1 MFTSKKAQYL
11 NKDFDRISPITNIDT
26 LYYEQA
32 EKSKDIKNSSYI
44 IKRRSV
50 GKHLPIRFDIST
62 LAERTYEDLGVIK
75 SGVSIEDTCLG
86 SEYLDVCVNINYNK
100 KPITNPSN
108 PEDNK
113 PIYKFQQY
121 TIETKEYVNIQDLLK
136 YYEPRDQFSTSIG
149 VISSSLDNINSSI
162 TNISNFI
169 DKTTNVANDL
179 IREVTTHTEYYD
191 NKNTKINGSNNGI
204 YNLIYQPNK
213 NASCLIKVQCISTNT
228 IKNIISLDK
237 AFKHSMDVSV
247 EQWVFHYDVDSNKIT
262 YLKDEYGNEGS
273 FDFRMAH
280 PIYDTDFKNFINNK
294 LYFEPENA
302 NIKFVGGGKFEGNEI
317 YNSFNITFT
326 GSATNNIVV
335 NSSNVSISGSGNKIY
350 NSINTS
356 TLIIKNSNNTIINCE
371 NSSVLVNGNS
381 NYIVNVKN
389 QNVSLGNNNTIIG
402 DIEGCP
408 TNTST
413 FNNSKLFLTNAVYTA
428 LSLDL
433 TNYKTVFGDT
443 SVYFGGIVTTDKYYK
458 K

>member
-75 SGVSIEDTCLG
+75 SGVSIEDNTDLG

-179 IREVTTHTEYYD
+179 IRELSSHTD
-191 NKNTKINGSNNGI
+191 ITNINLSNNGI
-204 YNLIYQPNK
+204 YNLIYRPK
-213 NASCLIKVQCISTNT
+213 NTTCLIKVQCFSTNT
-228 IKNIISLDK
+228 VKNIISLDR
-237 AFKHSMDVSV
+237 AFNHSNDVSV
-247 EQWVFHYDVDSNKIT
+247 EQWVFHYDVDSNKIM
-262 YLKDEYGNEGS
+262 YLKDENGNEGS
-273 FDFRMAH
+273 FDFRMAYQ
-280 PIYDTDFKNFINNK
+280 IYGKDFTNSSFINNK

-302 NIKFVGGGKFEGNEI
+302 NIKFEGGGKFEGNEI

-326 GSATNNIVV
+326 GNAANNIVV

-356 TLIIKNSNNTIINCE
+356 TLIIKKSNNTIINCE
-371 NSSVLVNGNS
+371 NSSILVNGNS
-381 NYIVNVKN
+381 NYIVNVKGL
-389 QNVSLGNNNTIIG
+389 NVSLGDNNTIIG
-402 DIEGCP
+402 DTEGCP
-408 TNTST
+408 KNTST
-413 FNNSKLFLTNAVYTA
+413 FNNSKLFLTNAVSTA
-428 LSLDL
+428 LSLNL
-433 TNYKTVFGDT
+433 TNNKIVFGDT
-443 SVYFGGIVTTDKYYK
+443 SVYFGGIVTTNKYQK
-458 K
+458 

>member
-32 EKSKDIKNSSYI
+32 EKSKDTDSSYI

-62 LAERTYEDLGVIK
+62 LDERTYVDI
-75 SGVSIEDTCLG
+75 GVSESNVPIKDTCLG
-86 SEYLDVCVNINYNK
+86 SKYLDVCVNVNYNK
-100 KPITNPSN
+100 TFITNPIHPGN
-108 PEDNK
+108 NK
-113 PIYKFQQY
+113 PIYKFQLY
-121 TIETKEYVNIQDLLK
+121 TIDSKVYVNIQELLK
-136 YYEPRDQFSTSIG
+136 YYEPRDQFSSSINE
-149 VISSSLDNINSSI
+149 IPPRLDNINSSI
-162 TNISNFI
+162 TNISNYI
-169 DKTTNVANDL
+169 NGTSNVAKNL
-179 IREVTTHTEYYD
+179 IDELIT
-191 NKNTKINGSNNGI
+191 NTKNSSTIINSANNGI

-371 NSSVLVNGNS
+371 NSSILVNGNS
-381 NYIVNVKN
+381 NYIVNVKGL
-389 QNVSLGNNNTIIG
+389 NVSLGVNNTIIG
-402 DIEGCP
+402 DTGGCP
-408 TNTST
+408 KNTST
-413 FNNSKLFLTNAVYTA
+413 FNNSKLFSTNAVSTA
-428 LSLDL
+428 LSLNL
-433 TNYKTVFGDT
+433 TNNKIVFGDT
-443 SVYFGGIVTTDKYYK
+443 SVYLGGIVTTNK
-458 K
+458 

>member
-11 NKDFDRISPITNIDT
+11 NKDFERISPITNIDT

-32 EKSKDIKNSSYI
+32 EKHKDTNSSYI

-62 LAERTYEDLGVIK
+62 LAERTYEGIGVTE
-75 SGVSIEDTCLG
+75 SNVSDTCLG
-86 SEYLDVCVNINYNK
+86 SNYLDVCVNINYNK
-100 KPITNPSN
+100 NFITNPIH
-108 PEDNK
+108 PGDNK
-113 PIYKFQQY
+113 PIYKFQHY
-121 TIETKEYVNIQDLLK
+121 TIDTKDYVNIQELLK

-149 VISSSLDNINSSI
+149 VISSSLNNINSSI

-169 DKTTNVANDL
+169 DDTSKVTDVL

-191 NKNTKINGSNNGI
+191 NKSTKINGFNNGI
-204 YNLIYQPNK
+204 YNLIYQPNT

-228 IKNIISLDK
+228 IKNIVSLDR
-237 AFKHSMDVSV
+237 AFNHSMDVSV
-247 EQWVFHYDVDSNKIT
+247 EQWVFHYDVDSSKIT
-262 YLKDEYGNEGS
+262 YLKDEYGNEGN
-273 FDFRMAH
+273 FDFRMAYQ
-280 PIYDTDFKNFINNK
+280 IYGKDFKNSSFINNK

-326 GSATNNIVV
+326 GNATNNIVV

-371 NSSVLVNGNS
+371 NSSVLVGGNS

-389 QNVSLGNNNTIIG
+389 QNVSLRNNNIIIG
-402 DIEGCP
+402 DTEGCP

-428 LSLDL
+428 LTLNL

-443 SVYFGGIVTTDKYYK
+443 SVYFGGVVTTDKYYK
-458 K
+458 Y

>member
-32 EKSKDIKNSSYI
+32 EKSKDTDSSYI

-62 LAERTYEDLGVIK
+62 LAERTYEGIGVTK
-75 SGVSIEDTCLG
+75 TNVSDTGLG
-86 SEYLDVCVNINYNK
+86 SKYLDVCVNVNYNK
-100 KPITNPSN
+100 TFITNPIH
-108 PEDNK
+108 PGDNK
-113 PIYKFQQY
+113 PIYKFQLY
-121 TIETKEYVNIQDLLK
+121 TIDSKVYVNIQELLK
-136 YYEPRDQFSTSIG
+136 YYEPRDQFSSSINE
-149 VISSSLDNINSSI
+149 IHSRLDNINSSI

-169 DKTTNVANDL
+169 YETTDVANDL
-179 IREVTTHTEYYD
+179 IHELTSHTYIT
-191 NKNTKINGSNNGI
+191 NINLSNNGI
-204 YNLIYQPNK
+204 YNLIYQPK
-213 NASCLIKVQCISTNT
+213 NAACLIKVQCFSTNT
-228 IKNIISLDK
+228 VKNIISLDR
-237 AFKHSMDVSV
+237 AFNHSNDVSV

-273 FDFRMAH
+273 FDFRMAY
-280 PIYDTDFKNFINNK
+280 PIYNTDFKNFINNK

-326 GSATNNIVV
+326 GNAANNIVV

-371 NSSVLVNGNS
+371 NSSILVNGNS
-381 NYIVNVKN
+381 NYIVNVKGL
-389 QNVSLGNNNTIIG
+389 NVSLGNNNTIIG
-402 DIEGCP
+402 DTEGCP
-408 TNTST
+408 KNTST
-413 FNNSKLFLTNAVYTA
+413 FNNSKLFLTNAVSTA
-428 LSLDL
+428 LSLNL
-433 TNYKTVFGDT
+433 TNNKIVFGDT
-443 SVYFGGIVTTDKYYK
+443 SVYFGGIITTDKYYK

>member
-32 EKSKDIKNSSYI
+32 EKSKDIDSSYI

-62 LAERTYEDLGVIK
+62 LAERTYENIEVIK
-75 SGVSIEDTCLG
+75 SNISIEDTCLG

-100 KPITNPSN
+100 KPITNPLN
-108 PEDNK
+108 PGDNK

-121 TIETKEYVNIQDLLK
+121 TIETKEYVNIQELLK
-136 YYEPRDQFSTSIG
+136 YYEPRDQFSISINE
-149 VISSSLDNINSSI
+149 IHSRLSNINSSI
-162 TNISNFI
+162 TNISNYI
-169 DKTTNVANDL
+169 DDTSKVAKAFMDEVSSYTT
-179 IREVTTHTEYYD
+179 YYNESID
-191 NKNTKINGSNNGI
+191 INGSNNGI

-237 AFKHSMDVSV
+237 AFNHSMNVSV

-262 YLKDEYGNEGS
+262 YLKDEYGNEGN

-280 PIYDTDFKNFINNK
+280 PIYNTDFKNFINNK

-302 NIKFVGGGKFEGNEI
+302 NIKFVGGGKFGGNEI
-317 YNSFNITFT
+317 YNSFNVTFT

-350 NSINTS
+350 NSVNTK

-402 DIEGCP
+402 DTEGCP

-443 SVYFGGIVTTDKYYK
+443 SVYFGGMATTDKYYK
-458 K
+458 Y

>member
-32 EKSKDIKNSSYI
+32 EKSKDTNSSSYI

-62 LAERTYEDLGVIK
+62 LAERTYEGIGVTKSDIPIK
-75 SGVSIEDTCLG
+75 DTSLG
-86 SEYLDVCVNINYNK
+86 SKYLDVCININYNK
-100 KPITNPSN
+100 NFIANPLN
-108 PEDNK
+108 PEDNNK

-121 TIETKEYVNIQDLLK
+121 TIGTKDYVNIQELLQ
-136 YYEPRDQFSTSIG
+136 YYEPRDQFSSSINE
-149 VISSSLDNINSSI
+149 IRSRLDNINSSI

-179 IREVTTHTEYYD
+179 IREVTTHTEYY
-191 NKNTKINGSNNGI
+191 NGINVSNNGI
-204 YNLIYQPNK
+204 YNLIYQPNN
-213 NASCLIKVQCISTNT
+213 NATCLIKVQCISTNT
-228 IKNIISLDK
+228 IKNIISLDR
-237 AFKHSMDVSV
+237 AFNHSIDVSV

-262 YLKDEYGNEGS
+262 YLKDEYGNEGN

-280 PIYDTDFKNFINNK
+280 PIYNTDFKNFINNK

-302 NIKFVGGGKFEGNEI
+302 NIKFEEDGKFEGNEI

-326 GSATNNIVV
+326 GNATNNIVV

-356 TLIIKNSNNTIINCE
+356 TLIIKKSNNTIINCE
-371 NSSVLVNGNS
+371 NSSILVNGNL
-381 NYIVNVKN
+381 NYIVNVKGL
-389 QNVSLGNNNTIIG
+389 NVSLGDNNTIIG
-402 DIEGCP
+402 DTEGCP
-408 TNTST
+408 KNTST
-413 FNNSKLFLTNAVYTA
+413 FTNSKLFLINAVSTA
-428 LSLDL
+428 LSLNL
-433 TNYKTVFGDT
+433 TNNKIVFGDT
-443 SVYFGGIVTTDKYYK
+443 SVYFGSVVTTNKYQK
-458 K
+458 

>member
-32 EKSKDIKNSSYI
+32 EKSKDTNSSYI

-62 LAERTYEDLGVIK
+62 LAERTYEDIGVTR
-75 SGVSIEDTCLG
+75 VSIKDTGLG
-86 SEYLDVCVNINYNK
+86 SNYLDVCVNINYNK
-100 KPITNPSN
+100 NFIVNPSN

-121 TIETKEYVNIQDLLK
+121 TIETKEYVNIQELLK
-136 YYEPRDQFSTSIG
+136 YYEPRDQFSSSINE
-149 VISSSLDNINSSI
+149 IRSRLDNINSSI
-162 TNISNFI
+162 TNISNYI
-169 DKTTNVANDL
+169 DDTSKVAKVL

-228 IKNIISLDK
+228 IKNIISLDR
-237 AFKHSMDVSV
+237 AFKHSMDDVSV

-262 YLKDEYGNEGS
+262 YLKDEHGNEGS

-326 GSATNNIVV
+326 GDAANNIVV

-356 TLIIKNSNNTIINCE
+356 TLIIKKSNNTIINCE
-371 NSSVLVNGNS
+371 NSSILVNGNS
-381 NYIVNVKN
+381 NYIVNVKGL
-389 QNVSLGNNNTIIG
+389 NVSLGDNNIIIG
-402 DIEGCP
+402 DTEGCP

-413 FNNSKLFLTNAVYTA
+413 FNNSKLFLTNAVSTA
-428 LSLDL
+428 LSLNL
-433 TNYKTVFGDT
+433 TNYKTVFGGT
-443 SVYFGGIVTTDKYYK
+443 SIYFGGIVTTDKYYK

>member
-32 EKSKDIKNSSYI
+32 EKSKDTDSSYI

-62 LAERTYEDLGVIK
+62 LDERTYVDIGVTRTNI
-75 SGVSIEDTCLG
+75 SDTCLG
-86 SEYLDVCVNINYNK
+86 SKYLDVCVNVNYNK
-100 KPITNPSN
+100 TFITNPIH
-108 PEDNK
+108 PGDNK
-113 PIYKFQQY
+113 PIYKFQLY
-121 TIETKEYVNIQDLLK
+121 TIDSKVYVNIQELLK
-136 YYEPRDQFSTSIG
+136 YYEPRDQFSSSINE
-149 VISSSLDNINSSI
+149 IHSKLDNINSSI
-162 TNISNFI
+162 TNISNYIDNTCTNAAKPFI
-169 DKTTNVANDL
+169 GK
-179 IREVTTHTEYYD
+179 VTSHTEYYD

-204 YNLIYQPNK
+204 YNLIYQPNN

-228 IKNIISLDK
+228 IKNIISLDR
-237 AFKHSMDVSV
+237 AFNHSMDVSV
-247 EQWVFHYDVDSNKIT
+247 EQWVFHYDVGSNKIT
-262 YLKDEYGNEGS
+262 YLKDENGNEGS

-280 PIYDTDFKNFINNK
+280 QIYPANSSFINNK

-302 NIKFVGGGKFEGNEI
+302 NIKFEGDGKFEGNEI

-326 GSATNNIVV
+326 GRATNNIVV

-371 NSSVLVNGNS
+371 NSSILINGNS
-381 NYIVNVKN
+381 NYIVNIKN
-389 QNVSLGNNNTIIG
+389 QNVSLGDNNTIIG
-402 DIEGCP
+402 DTEGCP
-408 TNTST
+408 KNTST
-413 FNNSKLFLTNAVYTA
+413 FNNSKLFLTNAVSTA
-428 LSLDL
+428 LLLNL
-433 TNYKTVFGDT
+433 TNNKIVFGDT

>member
-32 EKSKDIKNSSYI
+32 EKSKDIDSSYI

-62 LAERTYEDLGVIK
+62 LAERTYESIGVIK
-75 SGVSIEDTCLG
+75 SGISIEDTYLG

-100 KPITNPSN
+100 NFITNPIH
-108 PEDNK
+108 PGDNK

-121 TIETKEYVNIQDLLK
+121 TIETKEYVNIQELLK
-136 YYEPRDQFSTSIG
+136 YYEPRDQFSTSINE
-149 VISSSLDNINSSI
+149 IHSRLDNINSSI

-169 DKTTNVANDL
+169 DKTINVGNVL
-179 IREVTTHTEYYD
+179 IRGVTTHTEYY
-191 NKNTKINGSNNGI
+191 NGINGLNNGI
-204 YNLIYQPNK
+204 YNLIYQPN
-213 NASCLIKVQCISTNT
+213 NSNNNSSCLIKVQCISTNT
-228 IKNIISLDK
+228 IKNIISLDR
-237 AFKHSMDVSV
+237 AFNHIMDVSV
-247 EQWVFHYDVDSNKIT
+247 EQWVFHYDVDSSKIT

-280 PIYDTDFKNFINNK
+280 PIYNTDFKNFINNK

-326 GSATNNIVV
+326 ESATNNIVV

-371 NSSVLVNGNS
+371 NSSILVGGNS
-381 NYIVNVKN
+381 NYIVNVKGL
-389 QNVSLGNNNTIIG
+389 NVSLGNNNTIIG
-402 DIEGCP
+402 DTEGCP

-413 FNNSKLFLTNAVYTA
+413 FNNSKLFLTNAVSTA
-428 LSLDL
+428 LSLNL
-433 TNYKTVFGDT
+433 INNKIVFGDT
-443 SVYFGGIVTTDKYYK
+443 SVYFGGMATTDKYYK
-458 K
+458 Y

>member
-75 SGVSIEDTCLG
+75 SGISIEDTCLG

-100 KPITNPSN
+100 NFITNPIH
-108 PEDNK
+108 PGDNK

-121 TIETKEYVNIQDLLK
+121 TIETKEYVNIQELLK
-136 YYEPRDQFSTSIG
+136 YYEPRDQFSTSINE
-149 VISSSLDNINSSI
+149 IHSRLDNINSSI

-169 DKTTNVANDL
+169 DETTNVAYAF
-179 IREVTTHTEYYD
+179 IGEVSSHTTYY
-191 NKNTKINGSNNGI
+191 NESTAINGKNSGI
-204 YNLIYQPNK
+204 YNLIYQPNN

-228 IKNIISLDK
+228 IKNIISLDR
-237 AFKHSMDVSV
+237 AFNHSMDVSV

>member
-50 GKHLPIRFDIST
+50 GKHLQIRFDIST
-62 LAERTYEDLGVIK
+62 LDERTYVGLGVTK
-75 SGVSIEDTCLG
+75 SGISIEDTCLG
-86 SEYLDVCVNINYNK
+86 SKYLDVCVNINYNK
-100 KPITNPSN
+100 NLIVNPSN
-108 PEDNK
+108 LEDNK

-121 TIETKEYVNIQDLLK
+121 TIDTKDYVNIQELLK
-136 YYEPRDQFSTSIG
+136 YYEPRDQFSTSINE
-149 VISSSLDNINSSI
+149 IRHRLDNINSSI

-169 DKTTNVANDL
+169 YETSNVAKKL
-179 IREVTTHTEYYD
+179 IDELTTHTEYY
-191 NKNTKINGSNNGI
+191 NGINGSNNGI
-204 YNLIYQPNK
+204 YNLIYQPNT

-228 IKNIISLDK
+228 IKNIVSLDR
-237 AFKHSMDVSV
+237 AFNHSMDVSV
-247 EQWVFHYDVDSNKIT
+247 EQWVFHYDVDSSKIT
-262 YLKDEYGNEGS
+262 YLKDEYGNEGN
-273 FDFRMAH
+273 FDFRMAYQ
-280 PIYDTDFKNFINNK
+280 IYGKDFKNSSFINNK

-326 GSATNNIVV
+326 GNATNNIVV

-350 NSINTS
+350 NSINTK

-371 NSSVLVNGNS
+371 NSSILVGGNS
-381 NYIVNVKN
+381 NDIVNVKGL
-389 QNVSLGNNNTIIG
+389 NVSLGDNNTIIG

-408 TNTST
+408 KNTST
-413 FNNSKLFLTNAVYTA
+413 FTNSKLFLTNAVSTA
-428 LSLDL
+428 LSLNL
-433 TNYKTVFGDT
+433 TNNKIVFGDT

>member
-32 EKSKDIKNSSYI
+32 EKSKDTNSSYI

-50 GKHLPIRFDIST
+50 GKHLPIRFDVSA
-62 LAERTYEDLGVIK
+62 LDERTYVSLGVTK
-75 SGVSIEDTCLG
+75 SNVSIEDTCLG
-86 SEYLDVCVNINYNK
+86 SKYLDVCVNINYNK
-100 KPITNPSN
+100 NLIVNPSN

-121 TIETKEYVNIQDLLK
+121 TIDTKDYVNIQELLK

-162 TNISNFI
+162 TNISNYI
-169 DKTTNVANDL
+169 NGTSNVAKNL
-179 IREVTTHTEYYD
+179 IGELTTHT
-191 NKNTKINGSNNGI
+191 KNSSTIINSSNNGI

-213 NASCLIKVQCISTNT
+213 NASCLIKVQCISTNA
-228 IKNIISLDK
+228 IKNIISLDR

-273 FDFRMAH
+273 FDFRMAYK
-280 PIYDTDFKNFINNK
+280 IYGNDFTNSSFINNK

-326 GSATNNIVV
+326 ESATNNIVV

-371 NSSVLVNGNS
+371 NSSVLVGGNS
-381 NYIVNVKN
+381 NYIMNVKN
-389 QNVSLGNNNTIIG
+389 QNVSLGDNNTIIG
-402 DIEGCP
+402 DTGGCP
-408 TNTST
+408 KNTYT
-413 FNNSKLFLTNAVYTA
+413 FNNSKLFLTNAVFTA
-428 LSLDL
+428 LSLNL
-433 TNYKTVFGDT
+433 TNNKTVFGDT
-443 SVYFGGIVTTDKYYK
+443 SVYFGGIVTTNK
-458 K
+458 

>member
-50 GKHLPIRFDIST
+50 DKHLPIRFDIST
-62 LAERTYEDLGVIK
+62 LAERTYVGIGVTK
-75 SGVSIEDTCLG
+75 SNVSIEDTCLG
-86 SEYLDVCVNINYNK
+86 SKYLDVCVNINYNK
-100 KPITNPSN
+100 NLIVNPSN

-121 TIETKEYVNIQDLLK
+121 TIDTKDYVNIQELLK

-162 TNISNFI
+162 TNISNYI
-169 DKTTNVANDL
+169 NGTSKVVDVL
-179 IREVTTHTEYYD
+179 IREVTTHTDYYD
-191 NKNTKINGSNNGI
+191 KSTNINGLNNGI
-204 YNLIYQPNK
+204 YNLIYQPK
-213 NASCLIKVQCISTNT
+213 NAACLIKVQCFSTNS
-228 IKNIISLDK
+228 IKNIISLDR
-237 AFKHSMDVSV
+237 AFNHSMDVSV

-262 YLKDEYGNEGS
+262 YLKDEHGNEGS

-302 NIKFVGGGKFEGNEI
+302 NIKFIGGGKFEGNEI

-326 GSATNNIVV
+326 GNAANNIVV

-350 NSINTS
+350 NSINAS

-371 NSSVLVNGNS
+371 NSSILVNGNS
-381 NYIVNVKN
+381 NYIVNVKGL
-389 QNVSLGNNNTIIG
+389 NVSLGDNNIIIG
-402 DIEGCP
+402 DTEGCP
-408 TNTST
+408 KNTST
-413 FNNSKLFLTNAVYTA
+413 FNNSKLFLTNAVSTA
-428 LSLDL
+428 LLLNL
-433 TNYKTVFGDT
+433 TNNKIVFGDT
-443 SVYFGGIVTTDKYYK
+443 SVYFGGIVTTNK
-458 K
+458 

>member
-32 EKSKDIKNSSYI
+32 EKSKDTNSSYI

-62 LAERTYEDLGVIK
+62 LAERTYENIEVIK
-75 SGVSIEDTCLG
+75 SNISIEDTCLG

-100 KPITNPSN
+100 KFIANPIHPG
-108 PEDNK
+108 DNK

-121 TIETKEYVNIQDLLK
+121 TIETKEYVNIQELLK
-136 YYEPRDQFSTSIG
+136 YYEPRDQFSTSINE
-149 VISSSLDNINSSI
+149 IHSRLSNINSSI

-169 DKTTNVANDL
+169 YETSGVVNTFIGKVSSHTT
-179 IREVTTHTEYYD
+179 YY
-191 NKNTKINGSNNGI
+191 NGINGSNNGI
-204 YNLIYQPNK
+204 YNLIYQPK
-213 NASCLIKVQCISTNT
+213 NTSCLIKVQCISTNT
-228 IKNIISLDK
+228 IKNIVSLDK
-237 AFKHSMDVSV
+237 AFNHSMDVSV
-247 EQWVFHYDVDSNKIT
+247 EQWVFHYDVDSSKIT
-262 YLKDEYGNEGS
+262 YLKDEYGNEGN

-280 PIYDTDFKNFINNK
+280 PIYNTDFKNFINNK

-326 GSATNNIVV
+326 GNATNNIVV

-381 NYIVNVKN
+381 NYIVNIKD

-402 DIEGCP
+402 DTEGCP

-413 FNNSKLFLTNAVYTA
+413 FTNSKLFLTNAVYTA

-458 K
+458 Y

>member
-62 LAERTYEDLGVIK
+62 LAERTYVGIGVTK
-75 SGVSIEDTCLG
+75 SNVSIEDTCLG
-86 SEYLDVCVNINYNK
+86 SKYLDVCVNINYNK
-100 KPITNPSN
+100 NLIINPSN

-121 TIETKEYVNIQDLLK
+121 TIETKEYVNIQELLK

-162 TNISNFI
+162 TNISSFI
-169 DKTTNVANDL
+169 QKTTNVANDL
-179 IREVTTHTEYYD
+179 IREVTTHTEYY
-191 NKNTKINGSNNGI
+191 NGINGSNNGI
-204 YNLIYQPNK
+204 YNLIYQPN
-213 NASCLIKVQCISTNT
+213 NPNNNTSCLIKVQCISTNT
-228 IKNIISLDK
+228 IKNIISLDR

-262 YLKDEYGNEGS
+262 YLKDEYRNEGN

-280 PIYDTDFKNFINNK
+280 PIYDMDFKNFINNK

-302 NIKFVGGGKFEGNEI
+302 NIKFIGGGKFEGNEI

-350 NSINTS
+350 NSVNTK

-371 NSSVLVNGNS
+371 NSSILVGGNS

-389 QNVSLGNNNTIIG
+389 QNVSLGDNNTIIG
-402 DIEGCP
+402 DTEGCP
-408 TNTST
+408 KNTST
-413 FNNSKLFLTNAVYTA
+413 FTNSKLFLTNAVSTA
-428 LSLDL
+428 LSLNL
-433 TNYKTVFGDT
+433 TNNKIVFGDT
-443 SVYFGGIVTTDKYYK
+443 SVYFGGVVTTNKYQK
-458 K
+458 

>member
-32 EKSKDIKNSSYI
+32 EKSKDTDRSYI

-62 LAERTYEDLGVIK
+62 LAERTYEDIGVTK
-75 SGVSIEDTCLG
+75 SNVTNTGLG
-86 SEYLDVCVNINYNK
+86 SKYLDVCVNINYNK
-100 KPITNPSN
+100 KPITNPLN
-108 PEDNK
+108 PGDNK

-121 TIETKEYVNIQDLLK
+121 TIETKEYVNIQELLK
-136 YYEPRDQFSTSIG
+136 YYEPRDQFSTSINE
-149 VISSSLDNINSSI
+149 IHSRLDNINSSI

-169 DKTTNVANDL
+169 YETTDVANDL
-179 IREVTTHTEYYD
+179 IHELTSHTYIT
-191 NKNTKINGSNNGI
+191 NINLSNNGI
-204 YNLIYQPNK
+204 YNLIYQPK
-213 NASCLIKVQCISTNT
+213 NAACLIKVQCFSTNT
-228 IKNIISLDK
+228 VKNIISLDG
-237 AFKHSMDVSV
+237 AFNHSNDVSV

-273 FDFRMAH
+273 FDFRMAY
-280 PIYDTDFKNFINNK
+280 PIYNTDFKNFINNK

-326 GSATNNIVV
+326 GNAANNIVV

-371 NSSVLVNGNS
+371 NSSILVNGNS
-381 NYIVNVKN
+381 NYIVNVKGL
-389 QNVSLGNNNTIIG
+389 NVSLGNNNTIIG
-402 DIEGCP
+402 DTEGCP
-408 TNTST
+408 KNTST
-413 FNNSKLFLTNAVYTA
+413 FNNSKLFLTNAVSTA
-428 LSLDL
+428 LSLNL
-433 TNYKTVFGDT
+433 TNNKIVFGDT
-443 SVYFGGIVTTDKYYK
+443 SVYFGGIITTDKYYK

>member
-32 EKSKDIKNSSYI
+32 EKSKDIDSSYI

-62 LAERTYEDLGVIK
+62 LAERTYENIEVIK
-75 SGVSIEDTCLG
+75 SNISIEDTCLG

-100 KPITNPSN
+100 NFIINPIHPG
-108 PEDNK
+108 DNK

-121 TIETKEYVNIQDLLK
+121 TIETKEYVNIQELLK
-136 YYEPRDQFSTSIG
+136 YYEPRDQFSTSINE
-149 VISSSLDNINSSI
+149 IHSRLDNINSSI

-169 DKTTNVANDL
+169 DNTSEVANVL
-179 IREVTTHTEYYD
+179 IREVTTHTEYY
-191 NKNTKINGSNNGI
+191 NGINGSNNGI
-204 YNLIYQPNK
+204 YNLIYQPK
-213 NASCLIKVQCISTNT
+213 NAACLIKVQCISTNT
-228 IKNIISLDK
+228 VKNIISLDR
-237 AFKHSMDVSV
+237 AFNHSNDVSV
-247 EQWVFHYDVDSNKIT
+247 EQWVFHYDVDSNKIM

-273 FDFRMAH
+273 FDFRMAY
-280 PIYDTDFKNFINNK
+280 PIYNTDFKNFINNK
-294 LYFEPENA
+294 LYFEPKNA

-356 TLIIKNSNNTIINCE
+356 TLIIKKSNNTIINCE
-371 NSSVLVNGNS
+371 NSSILVNGNS
-381 NYIVNVKN
+381 NYIVNVKGL
-389 QNVSLGNNNTIIG
+389 NVSLGDNNTIIG
-402 DIEGCP
+402 DTEGCP
-408 TNTST
+408 KNTST

-443 SVYFGGIVTTDKYYK
+443 SVYFGSVVTTNKYQK
-458 K
+458 

>member
-32 EKSKDIKNSSYI
+32 EKSKDIDSSYI

-62 LAERTYEDLGVIK
+62 LAERTYEGIGVTKSNVSDTGLGPK
-75 SGVSIEDTCLG
+75 
-86 SEYLDVCVNINYNK
+86 YLDVCVNINYNK
-100 KPITNPSN
+100 NFITNPLN
-108 PEDNK
+108 PEDNNK

-121 TIETKEYVNIQDLLK
+121 TIDTKDYVNIQELLQ
-136 YYEPRDQFSTSIG
+136 YYEPRDQFSSSINE
-149 VISSSLDNINSSI
+149 IRSRLDNINSSI

-169 DKTTNVANDL
+169 NGTSNVAKNL
-179 IREVTTHTEYYD
+179 IDELTTHTEYYD

-204 YNLIYQPNK
+204 YNLIYEPNN

-228 IKNIISLDK
+228 IKNIISLDR
-237 AFKHSMDVSV
+237 AFNHSIDVSV
-247 EQWVFHYDVDSNKIT
+247 EQWVFHYDVDSNKIM
-262 YLKDEYGNEGS
+262 YLKDEYGNEGN

-280 PIYDTDFKNFINNK
+280 PIYNTDFKNFINNK

-302 NIKFVGGGKFEGNEI
+302 NIKFVGSGKFEGNEI

-326 GSATNNIVV
+326 GNATNNIVV

-350 NSINTS
+350 NSVNTK

-371 NSSVLVNGNS
+371 NSSILVNGNL
-381 NYIVNVKN
+381 NYIVNVKGL
-389 QNVSLGNNNTIIG
+389 NVSLGDNNTIIG
-402 DIEGCP
+402 DTEGCP
-408 TNTST
+408 KNTST
-413 FNNSKLFLTNAVYTA
+413 FTNSKLFLTNAVSTA
-428 LSLDL
+428 LSLNL
-433 TNYKTVFGDT
+433 TNNKIVFGDT
-443 SVYFGGIVTTDKYYK
+443 SVYFGSVVTTNKYQK
-458 K
+458 

>member
-62 LAERTYEDLGVIK
+62 LAERTYEDIGVTK
-75 SGVSIEDTCLG
+75 SNVTNTGLG
-86 SEYLDVCVNINYNK
+86 SKYLDVCVNINYNK
-100 KPITNPSN
+100 NFITNPSN
-108 PEDNK
+108 PEDNNK

-121 TIETKEYVNIQDLLK
+121 TIDTKDYVNIQELLK
-136 YYEPRDQFSTSIG
+136 YYEPRDQFSSSINE
-149 VISSSLDNINSSI
+149 IHSRLDNINSSI

-179 IREVTTHTEYYD
+179 IHELTSHTYIT
-191 NKNTKINGSNNGI
+191 NINLSNNGI
-204 YNLIYQPNK
+204 YNLIYQPK
-213 NASCLIKVQCISTNT
+213 NAACLIKVQCFSTNT
-228 IKNIISLDK
+228 VKNIISLDR
-237 AFKHSMDVSV
+237 AFNHSNDVSV

-273 FDFRMAH
+273 FDFRMAY
-280 PIYDTDFKNFINNK
+280 PIYNTDFKNFINNK

-326 GSATNNIVV
+326 GNAANNIVV

-356 TLIIKNSNNTIINCE
+356 TLIIKKSNNTIINCE
-371 NSSVLVNGNS
+371 NSSILVNGNS
-381 NYIVNVKN
+381 NYIVNVKGL
-389 QNVSLGNNNTIIG
+389 NVSLGDNNTIIG
-402 DIEGCP
+402 DTEGCP
-408 TNTST
+408 KNTST
-413 FNNSKLFLTNAVYTA
+413 FNNSKLFLTNAVSTA
-428 LSLDL
+428 LSLNL
-433 TNYKTVFGDT
+433 TNNKIVFGDT
-443 SVYFGGIVTTDKYYK
+443 SVYFGGIITTDKYYK

>member
-32 EKSKDIKNSSYI
+32 EKSKDTDSSYI

-62 LAERTYEDLGVIK
+62 LDERTYVDIGVAK
-75 SGVSIEDTCLG
+75 TNVSDTGLG
-86 SEYLDVCVNINYNK
+86 SNYLDVCVNINYNK
-100 KPITNPSN
+100 TFITNPIHPGN
-108 PEDNK
+108 NK
-113 PIYKFQQY
+113 PIYKFQLY
-121 TIETKEYVNIQDLLK
+121 TIDSKVYVNIQELLK
-136 YYEPRDQFSTSIG
+136 YYEPRDQFSSSINE
-149 VISSSLDNINSSI
+149 IPPRLDNINSSI
-162 TNISNFI
+162 TNISNYI
-169 DKTTNVANDL
+169 NGTSNVAKNL
-179 IREVTTHTEYYD
+179 IDELIT
-191 NKNTKINGSNNGI
+191 NTKNSSTIINSSNNGI

-326 GSATNNIVV
+326 ESATNNIVV

-371 NSSVLVNGNS
+371 NSSVLVGGNS
-381 NYIVNVKN
+381 NYIMNVKN
-389 QNVSLGNNNTIIG
+389 QNVSLGDNNTIIG
-402 DIEGCP
+402 DTGGCP
-408 TNTST
+408 KNTST
-413 FNNSKLFLTNAVYTA
+413 FNNSKLFLTNAVSTA
-428 LSLDL
+428 LSLNL
-433 TNYKTVFGDT
+433 TNNKTVFGDT
-443 SVYFGGIVTTDKYYK
+443 SVYFGGIVTTNK
-458 K
+458 

>member
-32 EKSKDIKNSSYI
+32 EKSKDTNSSYI

-62 LAERTYEDLGVIK
+62 LAERTYEDIGVTG
-75 SGVSIEDTCLG
+75 SGISIEDTCLG

-100 KPITNPSN
+100 KPITNPLN
-108 PEDNK
+108 PGDNK

-121 TIETKEYVNIQDLLK
+121 TIETKEYVNIQELLK
-136 YYEPRDQFSTSIG
+136 YYEPRDQFSTSINE
-149 VISSSLDNINSSI
+149 IHSRLSNINSSI

-169 DKTTNVANDL
+169 NGTSNVAKNL
-179 IREVTTHTEYYD
+179 IDELTTHTEYYD
-191 NKNTKINGSNNGI
+191 NKNTKINGTNSGI

-247 EQWVFHYDVDSNKIT
+247 EQWVFHYDVDSSKIT

-280 PIYDTDFKNFINNK
+280 PIYNTDFKNFINNK

-302 NIKFVGGGKFEGNEI
+302 NIKFVGAGKFEGNEI

-326 GSATNNIVV
+326 GNASNNIVV

-350 NSINTS
+350 NSVNTQ

-381 NYIVNVKN
+381 NYIVNIKD

-402 DIEGCP
+402 DTEGCP

>member
-62 LAERTYEDLGVIK
+62 LAERTYEDIGVTK
-75 SGVSIEDTCLG
+75 SNVTNTGLG
-86 SEYLDVCVNINYNK
+86 SKYLDVCVNINYNK
-100 KPITNPSN
+100 NFITNPSN
-108 PEDNK
+108 PEDNNK

-121 TIETKEYVNIQDLLK
+121 TIDTKDYVNIQELLK
-136 YYEPRDQFSTSIG
+136 YYEPRDQFSSSINE
-149 VISSSLDNINSSI
+149 IHSRLDNINSSI

-179 IREVTTHTEYYD
+179 IHELTSHTYIT
-191 NKNTKINGSNNGI
+191 NINLSNNGI
-204 YNLIYQPNK
+204 YNLIYQPK
-213 NASCLIKVQCISTNT
+213 NAACLIKVQCFSTNT
-228 IKNIISLDK
+228 VKNIISLDR
-237 AFKHSMDVSV
+237 AFNHSNDVSV
-247 EQWVFHYDVDSNKIT
+247 EQWVFHYDVDSNKIM

-273 FDFRMAH
+273 FDFRMAY
-280 PIYDTDFKNFINNK
+280 PIYNTDFKNFINNK

-326 GSATNNIVV
+326 GNAANNIVV

-356 TLIIKNSNNTIINCE
+356 TLIIKKSNNTIINCE
-371 NSSVLVNGNS
+371 NSSILVNGNS
-381 NYIVNVKN
+381 NYIVNVKGL
-389 QNVSLGNNNTIIG
+389 NVSLGDNNTIIG
-402 DIEGCP
+402 DTEGCP
-408 TNTST
+408 KNTST
-413 FNNSKLFLTNAVYTA
+413 FNNSKLFLTNAVSTA
-428 LSLDL
+428 LSLNL
-433 TNYKTVFGDT
+433 TNNKIVFGDT
-443 SVYFGGIVTTDKYYK
+443 SVYFGGIITTDKYYK

>member
-32 EKSKDIKNSSYI
+32 EKSKDTDSSYI

-62 LAERTYEDLGVIK
+62 LAERTYEGIGVT
-75 SGVSIEDTCLG
+75 SVSIKDTGLG

-100 KPITNPSN
+100 NFITNPIH
-108 PEDNK
+108 PGDNK
-113 PIYKFQQY
+113 PIYKFQLY
-121 TIETKEYVNIQDLLK
+121 TIDSKVYVNIQELLK
-136 YYEPRDQFSTSIG
+136 YYEPRDQFSTSINE
-149 VISSSLDNINSSI
+149 IHSRLDNINSSI
-162 TNISNFI
+162 TNISNYI
-169 DKTTNVANDL
+169 NNTSEVADVL

-191 NKNTKINGSNNGI
+191 NKSTKINGSNNGI

-228 IKNIISLDK
+228 IKNIISLDR
-237 AFKHSMDVSV
+237 AFNHSMDVSV
-247 EQWVFHYDVDSNKIT
+247 EQWVFHYDVDSSKIT
-262 YLKDEYGNEGS
+262 YLKDEYENEGN
-273 FDFRMAH
+273 FDFRMAYQ
-280 PIYDTDFKNFINNK
+280 IYGKNFTNSSFINNK
-294 LYFEPENA
+294 LYFEPKNA
-302 NIKFVGGGKFEGNEI
+302 NIKFEGNGKFEGNEI

-371 NSSVLVNGNS
+371 NCSMLVGGNS

-389 QNVSLGNNNTIIG
+389 QNVSLGDNNTIIG
-402 DIEGCP
+402 DTKASP
-408 TNTST
+408 KNTST
-413 FNNSKLFLTNAVYTA
+413 FNNSKLFLANAVSTA
-428 LSLDL
+428 LSLNL

-458 K
+458 Y

>member
-32 EKSKDIKNSSYI
+32 EKSKDTNSSSYI

-62 LAERTYEDLGVIK
+62 LAERTYEDIGVIK
-75 SGVSIEDTCLG
+75 SGVSIEDTDLG

-100 KPITNPSN
+100 KPITNPLN
-108 PEDNK
+108 LEDNNK

-121 TIETKEYVNIQDLLK
+121 TIDTKDYVNIQELLQ
-136 YYEPRDQFSTSIG
+136 YYEPRDQFSSSINE
-149 VISSSLDNINSSI
+149 IRSRLDNINSSI

-179 IREVTTHTEYYD
+179 IREITTHTEYY
-191 NKNTKINGSNNGI
+191 NGINVSNNGI

-228 IKNIISLDK
+228 IKNIISLDR
-237 AFKHSMDVSV
+237 AFNHSNGVSV
-247 EQWVFHYDVDSNKIT
+247 EQWIFHYDVDSNKIT
-262 YLKDEYGNEGS
+262 YLKDEYGNEGI
-273 FDFRMAH
+273 FDFRMAY
-280 PIYDTDFKNFINNK
+280 PIYDRDFKNFINNK

-302 NIKFVGGGKFEGNEI
+302 NIKFEGDGKFEGNEI

-326 GSATNNIVV
+326 GNATNNIVV

-356 TLIIKNSNNTIINCE
+356 TLIIKKSNNTIINCE
-371 NSSVLVNGNS
+371 NPSILVNGNL
-381 NYIVNVKN
+381 NYIVNVKGL
-389 QNVSLGNNNTIIG
+389 NVSLGDNNTIIG
-402 DIEGCP
+402 DTEGCP
-408 TNTST
+408 KNTST
-413 FNNSKLFLTNAVYTA
+413 FTNSKLFLTNAVSTA
-428 LSLDL
+428 LSLNL
-433 TNYKTVFGDT
+433 TNNKIVFGDT
-443 SVYFGGIVTTDKYYK
+443 SVYFGSVVTTNKYQK
-458 K
+458 

>member
-11 NKDFDRISPITNIDT
+11 NKDFERISPITNIDT

-32 EKSKDIKNSSYI
+32 EKSKDTNSSYI

-62 LAERTYEDLGVIK
+62 LAERTYEGIGVAKTNI
-75 SGVSIEDTCLG
+75 SDTCLG
-86 SEYLDVCVNINYNK
+86 SNYLDACVNINYNK
-100 KPITNPSN
+100 NFITNPIH
-108 PEDNK
+108 PGDNK
-113 PIYKFQQY
+113 PIYKFQHY
-121 TIETKEYVNIQDLLK
+121 TIGTKDYVNIQELLK
-136 YYEPRDQFSTSIG
+136 YYEPRDQFSTSINE
-149 VISSSLDNINSSI
+149 IPPRLDNINSSI
-162 TNISNFI
+162 TNISNYI
-169 DKTTNVANDL
+169 DDTSKVVDVL
-179 IREVTTHTEYYD
+179 IREVTTNTEYYD
-191 NKNTKINGSNNGI
+191 NKSTKINGSNNGI
-204 YNLIYQPNK
+204 YNLIYQPNNPNN

-228 IKNIISLDK
+228 IKNIVSLDR
-237 AFKHSMDVSV
+237 AFNHSMDVSV

-371 NSSVLVNGNS
+371 NSSILVNGNS
-381 NYIVNVKN
+381 NYIVNVKGL
-389 QNVSLGNNNTIIG
+389 NVSLGVNNTIIG
-402 DIEGCP
+402 DTGGCP
-408 TNTST
+408 KNTST
-413 FNNSKLFLTNAVYTA
+413 FNNSKLFSTNAVYTA
-428 LSLDL
+428 LSLNL
-433 TNYKTVFGDT
+433 TNNKIVFGDT
-443 SVYFGGIVTTDKYYK
+443 SVYFGGIITNDKYYK

>member
-62 LAERTYEDLGVIK
+62 LAERTYEDIGVTK
-75 SGVSIEDTCLG
+75 SNVTNTGLG
-86 SEYLDVCVNINYNK
+86 SKYLDVCVNINYNK
-100 KPITNPSN
+100 NFITNPSN
-108 PEDNK
+108 PEDNNK

-121 TIETKEYVNIQDLLK
+121 TIDTKDYVNIQELLK
-136 YYEPRDQFSTSIG
+136 YYEPRDQFSSSINE
-149 VISSSLDNINSSI
+149 IHSRLDNINSSI

-179 IREVTTHTEYYD
+179 IHELTSHTYIT
-191 NKNTKINGSNNGI
+191 NINLSNNGI
-204 YNLIYQPNK
+204 YNLIYQPK
-213 NASCLIKVQCISTNT
+213 NAACLIKVQCFSTNT
-228 IKNIISLDK
+228 VKNIISLDR
-237 AFKHSMDVSV
+237 AFNHSNDVSV
-247 EQWVFHYDVDSNKIT
+247 EQWVFHYDVDSNKIM

-273 FDFRMAH
+273 FDFRMAY
-280 PIYDTDFKNFINNK
+280 PIYNTDFKNFINNK

-326 GSATNNIVV
+326 GNAANNIVV

-356 TLIIKNSNNTIINCE
+356 TLIIKKSNNTIINCE
-371 NSSVLVNGNS
+371 NSSILVNGNS
-381 NYIVNVKN
+381 NYIVNIKGL
-389 QNVSLGNNNTIIG
+389 NVSLGDNNTIIG
-402 DIEGCP
+402 DTEGCP
-408 TNTST
+408 KNTST
-413 FNNSKLFLTNAVYTA
+413 FNNSKLFLTNAVSTA
-428 LSLDL
+428 LSLNL
-433 TNYKTVFGDT
+433 TNNKIVFGDT
-443 SVYFGGIVTTDKYYK
+443 SVYFGGIITTDKYYK

>member
-32 EKSKDIKNSSYI
+32 EKSKDTNSSYI

-62 LAERTYEDLGVIK
+62 LDERTYVDI
-75 SGVSIEDTCLG
+75 GVSESNVLIKDTCLG
-86 SEYLDVCVNINYNK
+86 SKYLDVCVNVNYNK
-100 KPITNPSN
+100 TFITNPIHPGN
-108 PEDNK
+108 NK
-113 PIYKFQQY
+113 PIYKFQLY
-121 TIETKEYVNIQDLLK
+121 TIDSKVYVNIQELLK
-136 YYEPRDQFSTSIG
+136 YYEPRDQFSSSINE
-149 VISSSLDNINSSI
+149 IPPRLDNINSSI
-162 TNISNFI
+162 TNISNYI
-169 DKTTNVANDL
+169 NGTSNVAKNL
-179 IREVTTHTEYYD
+179 IDELIT
-191 NKNTKINGSNNGI
+191 NTKNSSTIINSANNGI

-294 LYFEPENA
+294 LYFEPENT

-350 NSINTS
+350 NSVNTS
-356 TLIIKNSNNTIINCE
+356 TLIIKSSNNTIINCE
-371 NSSVLVNGNS
+371 NSSILVNGNS
-381 NYIVNVKN
+381 NYIVNIKGL
-389 QNVSLGNNNTIIG
+389 NVSLGDNNTIIG
-402 DIEGCP
+402 DTEGCP
-408 TNTST
+408 KNTST
-413 FNNSKLFLTNAVYTA
+413 FNNSKLFSTNAVSTA
-428 LSLDL
+428 LSLNL
-433 TNYKTVFGDT
+433 TNNKIVFGDT
-443 SVYFGGIVTTDKYYK
+443 SVYLGGIVTTNK
-458 K
+458 

>member
-32 EKSKDIKNSSYI
+32 EKSKDTNNSSYI

-62 LAERTYEDLGVIK
+62 LAERTYEGIGVT
-75 SGVSIEDTCLG
+75 SVSIKDTGLG

-100 KPITNPSN
+100 NLIVNPSN

-121 TIETKEYVNIQDLLK
+121 TIDTKEYVNIQELLK
-136 YYEPRDQFSTSIG
+136 YYEPRDQFSTSINE
-149 VISSSLDNINSSI
+149 IHSRLDNINSSI
-162 TNISNFI
+162 TNISNYI
-169 DKTTNVANDL
+169 NNTSEVADVL

-191 NKNTKINGSNNGI
+191 NKSTKINGSNNGI
-204 YNLIYQPNK
+204 YNLIYQPNT

-228 IKNIISLDK
+228 IKNIVSLDR
-237 AFKHSMDVSV
+237 AFNHSMDVSV
-247 EQWVFHYDVDSNKIT
+247 EQWVFHYDVDSSKIT
-262 YLKDEYGNEGS
+262 YLKDEYENEGN
-273 FDFRMAH
+273 FDFRMAYQ
-280 PIYDTDFKNFINNK
+280 IYGKNFTNSSFINNK
-294 LYFEPENA
+294 LYFEPKNA
-302 NIKFVGGGKFEGNEI
+302 NIKFEGNGKFEGNEI

-326 GSATNNIVV
+326 GNATNNIVI

-371 NSSVLVNGNS
+371 NCSMLVGGNS

-389 QNVSLGNNNTIIG
+389 QNVSLGDNNTIIG
-402 DIEGCP
+402 DTKGSP
-408 TNTST
+408 KNTST
-413 FNNSKLFLTNAVYTA
+413 FNNSKLFLANAVSTA
-428 LSLDL
+428 LSLNL

-458 K
+458 Y

>member
-62 LAERTYEDLGVIK
+62 LDERTYEGIGVTK
-75 SGVSIEDTCLG
+75 SNVSIEDTCLG
-86 SEYLDVCVNINYNK
+86 SKYLDVCVNINYNK
-100 KPITNPSN
+100 NLIVNPSN

-121 TIETKEYVNIQDLLK
+121 TIDTKDYVNIQELLK
-136 YYEPRDQFSTSIG
+136 YYEPRDQFSSSINE
-149 VISSSLDNINSSI
+149 IRHRLDNINSSI
-162 TNISNFI
+162 TNISSFI
-169 DKTTNVANDL
+169 QKTTNVAKNL
-179 IREVTTHTEYYD
+179 IDELTTHTEYYKEST
-191 NKNTKINGSNNGI
+191 NINGSNNGI
-204 YNLIYQPNK
+204 YNLIYQPK
-213 NASCLIKVQCISTNT
+213 NTSCLIKVQCISTNT

-237 AFKHSMDVSV
+237 AFNHSIDVSV

-262 YLKDEYGNEGS
+262 YLKDEHGNEGS
-273 FDFRMAH
+273 FDFRIAH

-350 NSINTS
+350 NSVNTK

-371 NSSVLVNGNS
+371 NSSILVGGNS
-381 NYIVNVKN
+381 NYVVNVKN
-389 QNVSLGNNNTIIG
+389 QNVSLGDNNTIIG
-402 DIEGCP
+402 DTEECP
-408 TNTST
+408 KNTST
-413 FNNSKLFLTNAVYTA
+413 FNNSKLFSTNAVSTA
-428 LSLDL
+428 LSLNL
-433 TNYKTVFGDT
+433 TNNKIVFGDT
-443 SVYFGGIVTTDKYYK
+443 SVYFGSIVTTDKYYK

>member
-32 EKSKDIKNSSYI
+32 EKSKDTDSSYI

-62 LAERTYEDLGVIK
+62 LAERTYEGI
-75 SGVSIEDTCLG
+75 GVSKSNISDTCLG
-86 SEYLDVCVNINYNK
+86 SKYLDVCVNVNYNK
-100 KPITNPSN
+100 TFITNPIH
-108 PEDNK
+108 PGDNK
-113 PIYKFQQY
+113 PIYKFQLY
-121 TIETKEYVNIQDLLK
+121 TIDSKVYVNIQELLK
-136 YYEPRDQFSTSIG
+136 YYEPRDQFSSSINE
-149 VISSSLDNINSSI
+149 IRPRLDNINSSI
-162 TNISNFI
+162 TNISSFI
-169 DKTTNVANDL
+169 QKTTNVANDL
-179 IREVTTHTEYYD
+179 IREVTTHTEYY
-191 NKNTKINGSNNGI
+191 NGINGSNNGI
-204 YNLIYQPNK
+204 YNLIYQPN
-213 NASCLIKVQCISTNT
+213 NPNNNTSCLIKVQCISTNT
-228 IKNIISLDK
+228 IKNIISLDR
-237 AFKHSMDVSV
+237 AFNHSIGASV
-247 EQWVFHYDVDSNKIT
+247 EQWVFHYDVGSNKIT
-262 YLKDEYGNEGS
+262 YLKDEHGNEGS

-280 PIYDTDFKNFINNK
+280 QIYAPNSSFINNK

-350 NSINTS
+350 NSINTT

-371 NSSVLVNGNS
+371 NSSILVGGNS
-381 NYIVNVKN
+381 NYIVNVKGL
-389 QNVSLGNNNTIIG
+389 NVNLGDNNTIIG
-402 DIEGCP
+402 DTEGCP
-408 TNTST
+408 KNTST
-413 FNNSKLFLTNAVYTA
+413 FNNSKLFSTNAVSTA
-428 LSLDL
+428 LSLNL
-433 TNYKTVFGDT
+433 TNNKTVFGDT